1 MSAIRG
7 LCAPLKSLDDPSPR
21 SLSYYFLDG
30 LKNAGGMPPARV
42 TDEEMKELV
51 ADLESLRRSSDS
63 SRPCGKLKGYAP
75 AVDTSSGPLE
85 KQESM

>member
-1 MSAIRG
+1 M
-7 LCAPLKSLDDPSPR
+7 
-21 SLSYYFLDG
+21 
-30 LKNAGGMPPARV
+30 NGGGKPPARV

-51 ADLESLRRSSDS
+51 ADFVYLRRSSDS